1 MFEKTN
7 DNESIRYVNVK
18 DHVWFKGEK
27 IPISV
32 HTDEELQ
39 FLQGVINLAENS
51 GISYGRAIGALK
63 NAADLL
69 EACSAKEV
77 IKPKK

>member
-1 MFEKTN
+1 MFEKTD
-7 DNESIRYVNVK
+7 DNELIRYANTE

-27 IPISV
+27 IPVSV

-51 GISYGRAIGALK
+51 GISYGKAIVALK

-69 EACSAKEV
+69 GACSVKEV
-77 IKPKK
+77 I